1 MNKQVKKDLIQAL
14 YDIGGCDAEDEW
26 SRGYD
31 DGVNAAIEVI
41 KELKVHG
48 KVIFSHEEKF
58 VADWLNDLRGQ
69 ISNVKLNSGAV
80 FMTFIG
86 RQLERYYDEEYSFL
100 TEKIESWLTVPKNK
114 VKLLNAIDNGYEV
127 EKEQLYWAVRGVTD
141 YFRCDEKIIVFKK
154 EEEALEVANLIGI
167 NTEVKK
173 MNSIDCSECISIEEL
188 RNENEEPLF
197 YVALPKIGDTEFCYL
212 WTDTDGAVYTQGNKG
227 LCIGRLKHTEQE
239 IKSIDE
245 RYWPFAVKVDGE

>member
-1 MNKQVKKDLIQAL
+1 MNKQEKEDLIQAL

-31 DGVNAAIEVI
+31 DGVNAAIEFI
-41 KELKVHG
+41 KELKVQG

-58 VADWLNDLRGQ
+58 VADWLDGLRGQ

-114 VKLLNAIDNGYEV
+114 VKLMSAIDNGYEV
-127 EKEQLYWAVRGVTD
+127 ETEQLYYVKFDILYLQKYLVKNVETDQFYLSNNEKVVGNYEQVR
-141 YFRCDEKIIVFKK
+141 F
-154 EEEALEVANLIGI
+154 
-167 NTEVKK
+167 
-173 MNSIDCSECISIEEL
+173 
-188 RNENEEPLF
+188 
-197 YVALPKIGDTEFCYL
+197 
-212 WTDTDGAVYTQGNKG
+212 
-227 LCIGRLKHTEQE
+227 TEQE
-239 IKSIDE
+239 IKAIDE
-245 RYWPFAVKVDGE
+245 RYWAFAVKVDGE

>member
-1 MNKQVKKDLIQAL
+1 MNKQELIGIL
-14 YDIGGCDAEDEW
+14 EGLEGDSFIEKYNE
-26 SRGYD
+26 GYD
-31 DGVNAAIEVI
+31 QAVRDCLIAAKQLDEP
-41 KELKVHG
+41 K

-114 VKLLNAIDNGYEV
+114 VKLMSAIDNGYEV
-127 EKEQLYWAVRGVTD
+127 EKEQLYYVKFDILYLQKYLVKNVETDQFYLSNNEKVVGNYEQVR
-141 YFRCDEKIIVFKK
+141 F
-154 EEEALEVANLIGI
+154 
-167 NTEVKK
+167 
-173 MNSIDCSECISIEEL
+173 
-188 RNENEEPLF
+188 
-197 YVALPKIGDTEFCYL
+197 
-212 WTDTDGAVYTQGNKG
+212 
-227 LCIGRLKHTEQE
+227 TEQE

-245 RYWPFAVKVDGE
+245 RYWTFAVKVEEAE

>member
-1 MNKQVKKDLIQAL
+1 MNKQEKEDLIQAL

-41 KELKVHG
+41 KELKVQG

-58 VADWLNDLRGQ
+58 VADWLDGLRGQ

-114 VKLLNAIDNGYEV
+114 VKLMSAIDNGYEV
-127 EKEQLYWAVRGVTD
+127 EKEQLYKVVIDHKYLVQLFSGRTD
-141 YFRCDEKIIVFKK
+141 ARLVEY
-154 EEEALEVANLIGI
+154 
-167 NTEVKK
+167 
-173 MNSIDCSECISIEEL
+173 EEL
-188 RNENEEPLF
+188 TNWHDSAYKL
-197 YVALPKIGDTEFCYL
+197 TES
-212 WTDTDGAVYTQGNKG
+212 V
-227 LCIGRLKHTEQE
+227 
-239 IKSIDE
+239 IKAIDE
-245 RYWPFAVKVDGE
+245 RYWVFAVKVDGE

>member
-1 MNKQVKKDLIQAL
+1 MNKQEL
-14 YDIGGCDAEDEW
+14 
-26 SRGYD
+26 
-31 DGVNAAIEVI
+31 I
-41 KELKVHG
+41 KELK
-48 KVIFSHEEKF
+48 EEK
-58 VADWLNDLRGQ
+58 R
-69 ISNVKLNSGAV
+69 
-80 FMTFIG
+80 
-86 RQLERYYDEEYSFL
+86 
-100 TEKIESWLTVPKNK
+100 KIEWKEDKYELHNAASGGKERAYSL
-114 VKLLNAIDNGYEV
+114 AIDLAKELDEPKKVVVPPMIAKFIRESDDPIYEICTWADYYGSDGRTCEDSELSAVINWYGKNSNEFYQAVINGYEV
-127 EKEQLYWAVRGVTD
+127 KEEQLYWAVRGVTD

-245 RYWPFAVKVDGE
+245 RYWPFAMKVDGE

>member
-1 MNKQVKKDLIQAL
+1 MLTFLGGAAMNKQEKEDLIQAL

-69 ISNVKLNSGAV
+69 ISDVKLNSGAV

-114 VKLLNAIDNGYEV
+114 VKLMSAIDNGYEV
-127 EKEQLYWAVRGVTD
+127 EKQQLYYVFDTTTKQYLGVDKVLNKT
-141 YFRCDEKIIVFKK
+141 FW
-154 EEEALEVANLIGI
+154 LSSQ
-167 NTEVKK
+167 
-173 MNSIDCSECISIEEL
+173 NSGA
-188 RNENEEPLF
+188 RTPL
-197 YVALPKIGDTEFCYL
+197 
-212 WTDTDGAVYTQGNKG
+212 
-227 LCIGRLKHTEQE
+227 TEQE
-239 IKSIDE
+239 IKAVDE
-245 RYWPFAVKVDGE
+245 RYWPFAVKVEG

>member
-1 MNKQVKKDLIQAL
+1 MLTFLGGAAMNKQEKEDLIQAL

-41 KELKVHG
+41 KELKVQG

-58 VADWLNDLRGQ
+58 VADWLDGLRGQ

-114 VKLLNAIDNGYEV
+114 VKLMSAIDNGYEV
-127 EKEQLYWAVRGVTD
+127 EKEQLYKVVIDHKYLVQLFSGRTD
-141 YFRCDEKIIVFKK
+141 ARLVEY
-154 EEEALEVANLIGI
+154 
-167 NTEVKK
+167 
-173 MNSIDCSECISIEEL
+173 EEL
-188 RNENEEPLF
+188 TNWHDSAYKL
-197 YVALPKIGDTEFCYL
+197 TES
-212 WTDTDGAVYTQGNKG
+212 V
-227 LCIGRLKHTEQE
+227 
-239 IKSIDE
+239 IKAIDE
-245 RYWPFAVKVDGE
+245 RYWVFAVKVEG